1 MKRIASVGAA
11 CSLFL
16 LAGGAS
22 ADSATIAVGN
32 GRFAPPPVV
41 VVRDEMP
48 QPSIFIHDR
57 PELLP
62 KDPYRSPFR
71 LTVGPAAITSGQGIG
86 PGLMAAAD
94 FGSGIVGVRLSG
106 AWFRG
111 DAADDP
117 SARLG
122 SRVGLYAG
130 ELTLD
135 LHETGPLHFV
145 TGLGLGALDV
155 TTQDGTNGWALAG
168 LARVGFE
175 YSLSLENADARFGA
189 GLMAGLLGPAD
200 KVASNA
206 PVFAAMNASFSIGF

>member
-1 MKRIASVGAA
+1 MKRTASVAAASALFFFAGA
-11 CSLFL
+11 
-16 LAGGAS
+16 AS
-22 ADSATIAVGN
+22 ADSATIAVGGN
-32 GRFAPPPVV
+32 YATPPPVV
-41 VVRDEMP
+41 VVRDETP
-48 QPSIFIHDR
+48 QPTIFVHDR
-57 PELLP
+57 DETLP

-71 LTVGPAAITSGQGIG
+71 LTIGPAAITSGQGIG

-94 FGSGIVGVRLSG
+94 FGSGAVGLRLSG

-117 SARLG
+117 NARFG
-122 SRVGLYAG
+122 ARVGLYAG

-135 LHETGPLHFV
+135 LHEAGPLHFV

-155 TTQDGTNGWALAG
+155 TTADGTNGWAMAG

-175 YSLSLENADARFGA
+175 YSLSLDGADARFGA
-189 GLMAGLLGPAD
+189 GVMAGLVGPAD

-206 PVFAAMNASFSIGF
+206 PVFGAMNATFSIGF

>member
-16 LAGGAS
+16 LAGGAF

-32 GRFAPPPVV
+32 GRYAPPPVV
-41 VVRDEMP
+41 IVRDETP
-48 QPSIFIHDR
+48 QPSIFIPDR
-57 PELLP
+57 PEPLP

-71 LTVGPAAITSGQGIG
+71 LTIGPAAITSGQGIG

-94 FGSGIVGVRLSG
+94 FGSGMVGVRLSG

-117 SARLG
+117 NAALG
-122 SRVGLYAG
+122 ARVGLYAG

-155 TTQDGTNGWALAG
+155 TTRDGRDGWAMAG
-168 LARVGFE
+168 LARIGFE

-189 GLMAGLLGPAD
+189 GLMGGLLGPAD
-200 KVASNA
+200 EIASGA
-206 PVFAAMNASFSIGF
+206 PVFVTMNATFSVGF